1 MTLTIKKD
9 TPGQS
14 PSSYFVMLDQSL
26 VIARFDHDERDGM
39 PAALRKAAE
48 VVERANSMKIEM
60 AATTAGVFG

>member
-14 PSSYFVMLDQSL
+14 LSTYSVILDRSL

-39 PAALRKAAE
+39 PAALGKAAE
-48 VVERANSMKIEM
+48 VVERANSM
-60 AATTAGVFG
+60 

>member
-14 PSSYFVMLDQSL
+14 PSSYSVILDRSL
-26 VIARFDHDERDGM
+26 VIARFDHDERDGL

-48 VVERANSMKIEM
+48 SVERANSMKIVM

>member
-14 PSSYFVMLDQSL
+14 LSTYSVILDRSL

-39 PAALRKAAE
+39 PAALRKRRPQA
-48 VVERANSMKIEM
+48 
-60 AATTAGVFG
+60 F